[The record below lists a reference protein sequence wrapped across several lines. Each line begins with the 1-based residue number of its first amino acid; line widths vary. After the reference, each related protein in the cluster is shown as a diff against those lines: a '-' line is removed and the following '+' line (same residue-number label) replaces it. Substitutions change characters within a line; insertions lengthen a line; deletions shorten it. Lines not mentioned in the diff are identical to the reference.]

1 MNFFKNSVYLNH
13 ANKSLAWLPM
23 DTKDLYE
30 KNLINKYELLK
41 KYDWIDTN
49 ITYNFNNQGFRC
61 ADFEDGPSGP
71 SVIFLGCS
79 FTLGIGLPKKD
90 IFPTLVSNE
99 LNLTC
104 YNLAQAGSSSDTAF
118 RLGYYWIPQLKPKLV
133 VMLAPEIHRLEH
145 LYMTEKNEIESVK
158 FLPQLQN
165 LEEWY
170 KKYILIKENSD
181 LNRIK
186 NHLAIENICQTN
198 NVKLLYLTYE
208 DHFLKFRKEFGPEHM
223 ARDLAHPGKIT
234 HKKFAEE
241 ILSMID

>member
-1 MNFFKNSVYLNH
+1 
-13 ANKSLAWLPM
+13 M

-41 KYDWIDTN
+41 KYDWIDTT

-61 ADFEDGPSGP
+61 ADFRDGLSI
-71 SVIFLGCS
+71 IFLGCS
-79 FTLGIGLPKKD
+79 FTLGVGLPKKD
-90 IFPTLVSNE
+90 IFPTLVANE

-104 YNLAQAGSSSDTAF
+104 YNLAQGGSSSDTAF
-118 RLGYYWIPQLKPKLV
+118 RLGYYWIPQLKPKIV

-145 LYMTEKNEIESVK
+145 LYMTEKSEIEYAR
-158 FLPQLQN
+158 FYPQALN
-165 LEEWY
+165 PEEWY
-170 KKYILIKENSD
+170 QKYILIKENSD

-186 NHLAIENICQTN
+186 NRLAIENICQHE

-208 DHFLKFRKEFGPEHM
+208 DHFLKFREDFGPEHM

-241 ILSMID
+241 ILSMI

>member
-1 MNFFKNSVYLNH
+1 MKFGKNSVYLCY
-13 ANKSLAWLPM
+13 ANKALSWLPM
-23 DTKDLYE
+23 DTKELYE

-49 ITYNFNNQGFRC
+49 ITYNFNLQGFRC
-61 ADFEDGPSGP
+61 ADFNDGPSA
-71 SVIFLGCS
+71 IFLGCS

-99 LNLTC
+99 LNLNC
-104 YNLAQAGSSSDTAF
+104 YNLAHAGSSSDTAF
-118 RLGYYWIPQLKPKLV
+118 RLGYHWIPQLKPKLV
-133 VMLAPEIHRLEH
+133 IMLAPELHRLEH
-145 LYMTEKNEIESVK
+145 LYMTEKNEVDYVK
-158 FLPQLQN
+158 FLPQNQP

-170 KKYILIKENSD
+170 RKYLLIKENSD

-186 NHLAIENICQTN
+186 NHFAIENICQNN
-198 NVKLLYLTYE
+198 NVKLVYLTYE

-234 HKKFAEE
+234 HKKFAEKV
-241 ILSMID
+241 LSMI